1 MGLRALVSSQ
11 NEPGCLDPPHP
22 VSSLAHDRGTTVHD
36 RSPHT
41 CLRLEHP
48 FSREGVIP
56 FPGLGGNAAASIS
69 AARFSMGCVV
79 QTHLDLHD
87 LAPSFAGRE
96 HDAPNRMLQSTNRNV
111 PSRVA
116 RCARFGRA
124 GPRRRIRRAP
134 RRTPSRIIE
143 WDHALATPAS
153 AHCGWTLT
161 VRMTPSSAATRP
173 SSSPKNCPDDGR
185 SIRPPGTPLTY
196 PRKTDLQRRGAG
208 SPLVTF
214 FACWTEKVGSRHRS

>member
-1 MGLRALVSSQ
+1 VLHERSRSPLSEAACRCSREGARTPTMGAADVPSRMGLRALVSSQ

-69 AARFSMGCVV
+69 AARFSVGCVE

-87 LAPSFAGRE
+87 LAPSSARRE

-134 RRTPSRIIE
+134 RR
-143 WDHALATPAS
+143 
-153 AHCGWTLT
+153 
-161 VRMTPSSAATRP
+161 
-173 SSSPKNCPDDGR
+173 
-185 SIRPPGTPLTY
+185 
-196 PRKTDLQRRGAG
+196 
-208 SPLVTF
+208 
-214 FACWTEKVGSRHRS
+214 

>member
-1 MGLRALVSSQ
+1 MREVGHRSQRPLVDAPSEGARTPTMGAADVPSEWGCALWSPAR
-11 NEPGCLDPPHP
+11 NELGCLDPPHP

-36 RSPHT
+36 GARTPASDPNT
-41 CLRLEHP
+41 LFTGRASLL
-48 FSREGVIP
+48 FRG
-56 FPGLGGNAAASIS
+56 FGGNAATSIS
-69 AARFSMGCVV
+69 VARFSVGCVA

-134 RRTPSRIIE
+134 RR
-143 WDHALATPAS
+143 
-153 AHCGWTLT
+153 
-161 VRMTPSSAATRP
+161 
-173 SSSPKNCPDDGR
+173 
-185 SIRPPGTPLTY
+185 
-196 PRKTDLQRRGAG
+196 
-208 SPLVTF
+208 
-214 FACWTEKVGSRHRS
+214 